1 MIKGTIVL
9 EDTTIGF
16 DYIYEGNLVSYFV
29 RDNLEYKEE
38 SFTVPARKF
47 FSALAIAVHL
57 DGMPDWKTDYEDAES
72 IMGEI
77 RWIP

>member
-1 MIKGTIVL
+1 MIEGRIVM
-9 EDTTIGF
+9 EDTTIQF
-16 DYIYEGNLVSYFV
+16 EYLVEKSSV
-29 RDNLEYKEE
+29 RY
-38 SFTVPARKF
+38 TVTDTFLNKTETFEDPARKF